1 MGGERKGAPRS
12 ARKSKPGATQPP
24 GSADGGAAEVTA
36 LGRVDGLTPSADPTV
51 PDFAWVPIAR
61 VKPWVQNPRKNAK
74 AVGPVADSIRT
85 FGWGRPLVINMWPGC
100 EGELIVGHTAWLAAH
115 ELKLTQV
122 PVRMRRMEP
131 ALAHALALADNK
143 LGEIS
148 DWDPDELGRIIGGGE
163 LTTAQLNIAGFSPA
177 ELQTLSGNADMAD
190 DDVPPPPAVPITQ
203 PGDLWILGSH
213 RLVCGD
219 STRADHVA
227 LALDG
232 AQPDLMVTDPPY
244 GVSLDSTWRD
254 EFSPVKQKHTGLIR
268 NDGRTDW
275 TEAYALFK
283 GSVAY
288 VWHAGVYAAEVAA
301 GLARTKLR
309 VRQQI
314 IWAKAALV
322 MSRGNY
328 HWQHEPCWYVVREG
342 KTASWIG
349 GRKQTT
355 LWTIQSKVGFTQKG
369 TEDVDTTH
377 GSQKPIECMARPI
390 RNHKGDVYDPFLGS
404 GTTLIAAQK
413 LGRRCF
419 ALELE
424 PAYCD
429 VVVSRWEKLTGGK
442 AERVPAQAESA
453 A

>member
-24 GSADGGAAEVTA
+24 ADALA
-36 LGRVDGLTPSADPTV
+36 LGAVDGLEPSADPTV
-51 PDFAWVPIAR
+51 PDFAWLPITG
-61 VKPWVQNPRKNAK
+61 VKPWVQNPRRNAK
-74 AVGPVADSIRT
+74 AITPVAESIRT
-85 FGWGRPLVINMWPGC
+85 FGWGRPLVVNMWPGC
-100 EGELIVGHTAWLAAH
+100 EGELIVGHTAWQAAQQ
-115 ELKLTQV
+115 LRLTRV

-203 PGDLWILGSH
+203 PGDLWILGTH

-219 STRADHVA
+219 STNADHVA
-227 LALDG
+227 LALGG
-232 AQPDLMVTDPPY
+232 AQPTLMVTDPPY
-244 GVSLDSTWRD
+244 GVNLDAVWRD
-254 EFSPVKQKHTGLIR
+254 EFSPVKSKHVGRIA
-268 NDGRTDW
+268 NDDRSNW

-288 VWHAGVYAAEVAA
+288 VWHAGVFAADVARHLGA
-301 GLARTKLR
+301 TEMVIRS
-309 VRQQI
+309 QI
-314 IWAKAALV
+314 IWRKPSLV
-322 MSRGNY
+322 MSRGHY
-328 HWQHEPCWYVVREG
+328 HWQHEPCWYAVRKG
-342 KTASWIG
+342 KTGEWIG
-349 GRKQTT
+349 GRKQST
-355 LWTIQSKVGFTQKG
+355 LWDIQSKVGFVSKG
-369 TEDVDTTH
+369 NEDVNTTH
-377 GSQKPIECMARPI
+377 GSQKPLEAMARPI

-442 AERVPAQAESA
+442 AERVPAAQAA
-453 A
+453 